1 MLIRT
6 ATTYMM
12 LHSNTPK
19 YPITREFF
27 RKLFS
32 SKPQEPKEQLLQ
44 SPDMKT
50 FAAHI
55 KQMEQIPSQ
64 KEQNLTVFNK
74 LNIGFSIF
82 RKYFRYF
89 VYFFFKMVYLILDE
103 YKRFIIFGIIFYFL

>member
-1 MLIRT
+1 MIIRS

-12 LHSNTPK
+12 LHSKTPQ

-27 RKLFS
+27 RKMFS

-44 SPDMKT
+44 SPDVKT
-50 FAAHI
+50 FAAHL

-64 KEQNLTVFNK
+64 REQDLTLFDSFK
-74 LNIGFSIF
+74 IGSSIL
-82 RKYFRYF
+82 RKYFRFF
-89 VYFFFKMVYLILDE
+89 VYFFFKMLYLKLDE